1 MALNTSLNYTLNTV
15 SVMNSNSKGGA
26 VNLSK
31 KFFNDKFN
39 NNLGVLYNTTDNIG
53 KKNSVFG
60 LKYMANYVAFKKH
73 NFSIGAIQMLK
84 SDSRQNLNELTINFN
99 YGYNF

>member
-1 MALNTSLNYTLNTV
+1 M
-15 SVMNSNSKGGA
+15 
-26 VNLSK
+26 
-31 KFFNDKFN
+31 
-39 NNLGVLYNTTDNIG
+39 TDYVG